1 MSLEEMNL
9 LIDQLFACQMP
20 NLALNGKPVIST
32 FTLTELI
39 ERFEK

>member
-1 MSLEEMNL
+1 MSPEEMNL

-20 NLALNGKPVIST
+20 NLALNGKLIIST
-32 FTLTELI
+32 FSTEELL

>member
-1 MSLEEMNL
+1 MNL

-32 FTLTELI
+32 FTMNELA